1 MSRLQSRQ
9 SRSALGTLRDPLP
22 LGWPL
27 LLDRSKSSLERSH
40 PIGTRK
46 ERPKS
51 SYHSPRHIISENTL
65 EPFQSSKHKKSQEE
79 VLHCQPGFSITHSN
93 HKLSAKIDLD
103 QLNKSPNKKK
113 NKSEMDLLH
122 DEVNRLG
129 ILLKAEQS
137 AHQETKRLGALEL
150 EELKAKWKEE
160 NDLKLK
166 EVIDSYMKLNL
177 EQRDEFNRHQ
187 INQTESN
194 LSETKRLENELKD
207 AQIAFEL
214 FQAESRKDFEAVLEE
229 QKKEHEKQN
238 EVLLKEAEAKF
249 QAKLRSRLQDQR
261 LEIESDYNDM
271 LLQIENKQ
279 KQEIERMASKLAGA
293 KDEMRGLLDSEAKA
307 QGLSSRVERQMQKI
321 CDLESQNK
329 AQEKEIIK
337 YRSKV
342 KDWENNY
349 KRKMEELVS
358 HHNSE
363 NERLI
368 REITQ
373 LRTRLIQKAETIGSM
388 QYQTH
393 NKKMRE
399 SAFAMPGVR
408 EEGPMMGGMGESSG
422 RQSVPVGRH
431 TLNGASRRTTTGA
444 TIPCRGNTQ
453 CEVLDSVLYIKQLDD

>member
-1 MSRLQSRQ
+1 
-9 SRSALGTLRDPLP
+9 
-22 LGWPL
+22 
-27 LLDRSKSSLERSH
+27 
-40 PIGTRK
+40 
-46 ERPKS
+46 
-51 SYHSPRHIISENTL
+51 
-65 EPFQSSKHKKSQEE
+65 
-79 VLHCQPGFSITHSN
+79 
-93 HKLSAKIDLD
+93 LD

-422 RQSVPVGRH
+422 RQSVPVGR
-431 TLNGASRRTTTGA
+431 TSLLGASRRTTTGA

-453 CEVLDSVLYIKQLDD
+453 CEVLDSVLYIKGSILT